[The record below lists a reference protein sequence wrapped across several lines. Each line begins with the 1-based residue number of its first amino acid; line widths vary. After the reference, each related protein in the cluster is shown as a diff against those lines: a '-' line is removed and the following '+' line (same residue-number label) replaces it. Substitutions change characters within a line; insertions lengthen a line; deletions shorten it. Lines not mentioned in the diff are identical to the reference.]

1 MTASSAMRKDVST
14 VDRLS
19 PKNFRRLSEFISDY
33 SGIKM
38 PPNKQTMLE
47 GRLRR
52 RLRATGLP
60 SLDAYCAY
68 LFDQDGLGTEI
79 IHLIDVVTTNKT
91 DFFREAKHFDFLR
104 EVALPAIVDEGR
116 TSLRLWSAA
125 CSVGAEPYSMAMV
138 VDDFADSY
146 GPLSYFILAT
156 DLSTDVLAAAQKGI
170 YPESML
176 APVPASLRRKYVNL
190 ARQPG
195 SRSVRI
201 APMLRSR
208 IGFARLNFMDSFY
221 PVGEAMDVIFCR
233 NVLIYFDKPT
243 QSQVLARLCDCL
255 RPGGFLIIGH
265 SETVAGFNL
274 PLRTVSNTV
283 FRKL

>member
-1 MTASSAMRKDVST
+1 MSRGAILSCRRSGRSRRVS
-14 VDRLS
+14 VR
-19 PKNFRRLSEFISDY
+19 
-33 SGIKM
+33 GGGG
-38 PPNKQTMLE
+38 Q
-47 GRLRR
+47 
-52 RLRATGLP
+52 RAG
-60 SLDAYCAY
+60 
-68 LFDQDGLGTEI
+68 GG
-79 IHLIDVVTTNKT
+79 
-91 DFFREAKHFDFLR
+91 
-104 EVALPAIVDEGR
+104 G
-116 TSLRLWSAA
+116 
-125 CSVGAEPYSMAMV
+125 
-138 VDDFADSY
+138 
-146 GPLSYFILAT
+146 
-156 DLSTDVLAAAQKGI
+156 AAQKGI